1 MSEAAIPK
9 ATERRADELRREIRR
24 HERLYYQEAKP
35 EISDRGFDRLMAELV
50 VLEEEYP
57 GLRTPDSPTQRVGGE
72 PVEGFEQAEHRPPML
87 SLDNTY
93 NQDEL
98 TEWYER
104 LVRLRAKDPAEAD
117 RPIELVAE
125 LKVDGISMALIYEDG
140 VLTQAATRGNGRIGD
155 VVTENARTIR
165 SLPLRL
171 DGAREAPA
179 RLQVRAEVYMPR
191 SVFNRLNEQRRES
204 GAPLYV
210 NPRNTAA
217 GTLRLLDSRE
227 VARRELSAV
236 VYEMVEP
243 VLKPTHA
250 GQLEAATELG
260 FPVHPSWERCR
271 GLEEVRD
278 YLARWQEKRR
288 SLEFDTDG
296 VVVKVDEL
304 EQRRRFGFTSKAPRW
319 AVAYKFE
326 SEQATTR
333 VVAIN
338 AQVGR
343 TGALTPVAELEP
355 VFVAGTTVKRATLHN
370 YEDLARKDV
379 RVGDVVVIEK
389 GGDII
394 PKVVEVLLDSRARDA
409 EPFVPPTICPVCGHR
424 LVRLEE
430 EVALRC
436 VNAGCPAVVRESVCH
451 FVSRNAMD
459 IEGLGEKLV
468 DQLLEH
474 ELIEDYASL
483 YDLGVEDLIGL
494 EGWGAKSAQNLL
506 ERLAASRT
514 RGLGPL
520 LHALGIRFVGERIAG
535 ILARSFSD
543 LDSLRAASDEE
554 LLAVE
559 EVGPKVLASLRAFF
573 ADPDNA
579 ARIERLEAAGVS
591 TKSESF
597 VPPGEREEAE
607 LPLAGKTVVLT
618 GTLSRLARKDA
629 TAQLEAL
636 GARVSGSVSARTDL
650 VVAGEAAGSKLE
662 KARSLG
668 IEVIDETGLERL
680 LAGRASSP

>member
-9 ATERRADELRREIRR
+9 AAERRADELRREIRS

-35 EISDRGFDRLMAELV
+35 EISDREFDRLMAELV
-50 VLEEEYP
+50 ALEEQHP
-57 GLRTPDSPTQRVGGE
+57 ALRAPDSPTQRVGGE

-93 NQDEL
+93 NEDEL

-104 LVRLRAKDPAEAD
+104 LVRLRAKDPAEAGGL
-117 RPIELVAE
+117 IELVTE

-171 DGAREAPA
+171 DGVREAPA
-179 RLQVRAEVYMPR
+179 RLQVRAEVYLPR

-204 GAPLYV
+204 GVPLYA

-288 SLEFDTDG
+288 GLEFDTDG

-394 PKVVEVLLDSRARDA
+394 PKVVEVLLDSRAGDA

-474 ELIEDYASL
+474 ELIADYASL
-483 YDLGVEDLIGL
+483 YDLSVEDLIGL

-520 LHALGIRFVGERIAG
+520 LHALGIRFVGDRIAG
-535 ILARSFSD
+535 VLARSFPD
-543 LDSLRAASDEE
+543 LDSLRSASDEE

-591 TKSESF
+591 TKSATYA
-597 VPPGEREEAE
+597 PPDAREEAE

-618 GTLSRLARKDA
+618 GTLSRLTRKDA

-668 IEVIDETGLERL
+668 IAVIDEAGLKRL
-680 LAGRASSP
+680 LAGRAKS